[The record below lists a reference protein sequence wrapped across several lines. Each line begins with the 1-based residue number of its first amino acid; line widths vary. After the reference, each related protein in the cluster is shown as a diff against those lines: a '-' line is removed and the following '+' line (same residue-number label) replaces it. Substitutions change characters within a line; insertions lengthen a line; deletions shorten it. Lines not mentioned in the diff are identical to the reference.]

1 MQTQKVLVMQ
11 DGSAAYSNEFA
22 IMHSSADPLVSFAST
37 VSGGACQL
45 QATPLTGTTGI
56 TTYRFSRGTLL

>member
-1 MQTQKVLVMQ
+1 
-11 DGSAAYSNEFA
+11 
-22 IMHSSADPLVSFAST
+22 
-37 VSGGACQL
+37 VSGGVCKL